1 MTETLK
7 NIQDIYEAA
16 KEGNI
21 GKLLKLIDEKIVIR
35 LSKSLGGIYQGREGI
50 LDAVSKMCSSSNHVK
65 KIINKFIVSDND
77 IIVVG
82 DMEFSIDFLSIHKI
96 PFVDVWK
103 TKENNITEVQIF
115 YLDSDDFIDCLAIYG
130 K

>member
-50 LDAVSKMCSSSNHVK
+50 LEVVSKMCSSSNHVK
-65 KIINKFIVSDND
+65 KIINKFIVSDAD
-77 IIVVG
+77 IIVTG
-82 DMEFSIDFLSIHKI
+82 DMEFSTDFLSIHKI

-103 TKENNITEVQIF
+103 TKENSITEVQIF